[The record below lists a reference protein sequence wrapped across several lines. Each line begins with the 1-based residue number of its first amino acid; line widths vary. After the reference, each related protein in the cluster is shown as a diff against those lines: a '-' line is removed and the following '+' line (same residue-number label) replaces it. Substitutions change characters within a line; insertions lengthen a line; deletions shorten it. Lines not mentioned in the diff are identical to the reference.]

1 MPEVS
6 TYDPKKVTV
15 SIGGRVITGFAAD
28 GVVTLTHNEDAV
40 TPSVGAKGDVAYSEN
55 ANNSGNAA
63 LPLMS
68 TSSSLAYLREI
79 CAKRRPVR
87 FSVSDV
93 NDADAIQVSGDT
105 DGKEKL
111 AGKAEIII
119 RKGLPKVYGSSEKGN
134 CQWNRIHPAE
144 RFPVV
149 VLRD

>member
-15 SIGGRVITGFAAD
+15 SVGGRVITGFAAD

-93 NDADAIQVSGDT
+93 NDADALQVSAEHCRILKMPDT
-105 DGKEKL
+105 PRSKD
-111 AGKAEIII
+111 
-119 RKGLPKVYGSSEKGN
+119 PTTVTVNVYIPDLN
-134 CQWNRIHPAE
+134 YR
-144 RFPVV
+144 
-149 VLRD
+149 